1 MIIDPVD
8 EIESNKESKQL
19 QHESH
24 HENKE
29 SLVGQINVRKEVQKD
44 DKMDKKEASLEDALF

>member
-8 EIESNKESKQL
+8 EIESNKESKQS